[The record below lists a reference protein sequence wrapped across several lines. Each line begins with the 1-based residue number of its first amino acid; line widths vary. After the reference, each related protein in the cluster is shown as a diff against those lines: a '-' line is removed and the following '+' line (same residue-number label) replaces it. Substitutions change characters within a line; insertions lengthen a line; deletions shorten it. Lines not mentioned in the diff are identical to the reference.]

1 MSGLANLSP
10 LSEAAEKIEGLA
22 GLPNPN
28 VTGIYP
34 GAQQPSEKTS
44 PEKRGIMEE
53 GYDSFLHTLGP
64 QNISLFGAGIRAL
77 GAVVQQ
83 EDAYGAGYKIE
94 QYGENLDMG
103 ETPSTSLREVE
114 DFESLARWAA
124 GGLGQG
130 LGSIGPPIVAGGLGF
145 AAGTAVG
152 GPGVGALTGAASAF
166 AVNDVILT
174 GEAFKQ
180 FEESGVDRLTA
191 AEAAAAIGP
200 PMAVLDTLGLM
211 KMLRGPARAR
221 KGLLKYIGQ
230 RIAQGSSVES
240 ATEMAQG
247 VIREFT
253 DASLTGDPKLAERA
267 FNIVEEGLV
276 AAMTGGVVGGG
287 VASFSRKTS
296 EPEPAPEPEPI
307 EDVSEEE
314 TPVPEDTLTEQ
325 TVEDPLE
332 VQLVDDLATAETELE
347 GVKESL
353 EEVTPEPKKKKE
365 KVAKPTVAP
374 KTEEDLKTVDVAPEE
389 SYTEFKDTEPEPK
402 KPNTKKMAGLEAVAP
417 ETVKPKTP
425 ETEKLHT
432 AKPGINDKII
442 VHAPTQEMAD
452 TIAGGIDEKMSAPT
466 IPAEDKKK
474 TDLAAGAPTST
485 PEEIKVEA
493 LKTEPAPT
501 EKQKEAGNYKKGHIK
516 VAGFDVTIENAK
528 GSKRSGIGK
537 DGEKWEV
544 RMPAHYG
551 YIRRTEGA
559 DGEQIDIYVGDDLDS
574 QAVYV
579 FDQYDAD
586 TQEFDEHKV
595 MMGFTTLDDAK
606 QAYDAAFD
614 DGRGPERRGKVTA
627 FSNPD
632 YFKEWLNKE
641 DTTKPVAEAK
651 IGEDLT
657 TDPDTEPKP
666 KTELDIKQPDRIPD
680 EDLPDYND
688 AGLEPTDVP
697 EGFIDSRNK
706 KQRPEV
712 IQAIE
717 KASEAILGY
726 KDAYKHLNKVMDD
739 EVFLDTAAW
748 YGGDEWFGS
757 GVHLFKFFES
767 LADLHVFNKEFGTPG
782 FGGVVDAGEARKIRE
797 KMREVA
803 GLGKNEKIEGTNLAA
818 KVLASFGLK
827 GMVGN
832 DIEHDPD
839 NMTIMSFDQ
848 PEINKRITKPESK
861 PKTVAKTKPKPKTKA
876 TPTRTKPEPKQI
888 GTNIDGNPIFE
899 DERGVRSFTRDGI
912 AITERVGI
920 IPGGGI
926 SINPDKRTGDY
937 LTEDERATREAEKPE
952 SEPEPEAE
960 TEGVHKSK
968 TYGKDNKVFTEDK
981 YNEDLDFIKDFFN
994 KPPDLGQVNSGLGG
1008 LDPNMFAAV
1017 FRVAGYHVE
1026 GGARAFAQFSKA
1038 MVDSLGEGIKP
1049 YLKMLYGMMRDNP
1062 DLDIGNDELSTPA
1075 EIDEYIEKE
1084 KSDETAERETK
1095 ESGSRDVLDEREHD
1109 EIDAPR
1115 DDDGAKPEPAGAI
1128 DSPTGTGT
1136 VREGTGGRGDET
1148 TGVLPESEPRRDK
1161 GTSTVHPTGLPGEGA
1176 TEARPDAVGSVR
1188 EPPRSVGNVRYFGRG
1203 TESGVDPLSFAGSDL
1218 RFYGTDTQVDPD
1230 PLSEKRSPLFKARD
1244 NIEAIKIV
1252 KMIRNEK
1259 RHATKSEQE
1268 KLSLYVGWG
1277 PAKGAFPNLQGNYA
1291 SGFET
1296 VGKELKQLLTE
1307 KEYFTAQ
1314 QSIQNA
1320 HYTSTTVIYAMWELA
1335 LKLGVKKG
1343 SSILEPG
1350 MGIGHF
1356 AGFMP
1361 EQIRAGTKYHGI
1373 EMDAVTADIA
1383 KELFP
1388 DYNIEQNDFAK
1399 TKIEE
1404 NSYDFAIGNPPF
1416 ANIAIT
1422 SDRKYADHKFLLH
1435 DYFFAKS
1442 LDALKP
1448 GGVLMFVTSAGT
1460 MNKQN
1465 KKAREYLAERADLIG
1480 SIRLPGGERGAFS
1493 QSSNTQVTTDIIIL
1507 RKRKRG
1513 EKPSGAKWVN
1523 TVEKTFSNFLDRS
1536 NESVELNV
1544 NEYFVENKE
1553 MILGM
1558 EGPYDTLIPG
1568 RYGVVRP
1575 PEMFTSALKK
1585 TIETFPDN
1593 IFNPIKTTPKKKT
1606 SDVIDEESPEHKEG
1620 SFYLKGSDIYQ
1631 YSSGEGRISKL
1642 SAANSLKMKML
1653 IEIKNSLR
1661 DVFAAD
1667 IVSDDS
1673 AGDAARIKLNSAYD
1687 EFVKKYGHLNKSV
1700 TTYSKPTAVQ
1710 IEKARASLRLIT
1722 LENDEQWNEGTF
1734 IPSAEFF
1741 ELSFTDQSKV
1751 RAKYRAS
1758 VISRGDEYSE
1768 GSFNPASVPK
1778 NVHDNYPNL
1787 KAFSNDPEYYRL
1799 ASIEKVVKQQDD
1811 APDSIE
1817 KGKVFYENIFRL
1829 KSETK
1834 IESIQDAVSS
1844 VIAEHGVFDL
1854 DKVVELYGKNRDET
1868 IAELGD
1874 QIFQLTA
1881 EPFDTWAERS
1891 DYLSGD
1897 VKTKL
1902 EQAKDA
1908 TQNYPQFQRNVDEL
1922 EKVIPEDLVPSEIEV
1937 KVGAQWLD
1945 NRVHGAFLEHLGIRN
1960 SKVTRPGHKRELML
1974 DGGYTTPEALSNWG
1988 QYVRPQTLIMAVL
2001 NAKPSPKA
2009 PQLTDSLGK
2018 KYADVESDSAVQAQ
2032 YKLVKAEWNM
2042 WWEEQEI
2049 YRQEAAVIYNEKF
2062 RRTIPRQFDGSNLN
2076 PPGMLKDF
2084 SLRNYQKSIITRIIQ
2099 STRNTYMSHAVGAGK
2114 TASMIISAMELKRL
2128 GQIKLPMITVPK
2140 SVLRQFSIEWMKL
2153 YPDANVKIM
2162 QAEDTKAD
2170 SRKHVIA
2177 DVTLNEYDAVVVSHE
2192 TFNRINLPAEF
2203 QEKMIMEEIAGL
2215 RAMYRDA
2222 EARHTRNQIELQIQ
2236 AMVQKL
2242 EKLTDSES
2250 KDDVFDF
2257 SEIGV
2262 DYLIV
2267 DEAHNYRK
2275 IGIKTTMN
2283 VKGVDTGSSQ
2293 RGMNLYWISKWL
2305 RENHGSKTMTLA
2317 SGTPILNT
2325 QGEVYSI
2332 QRLLQE
2338 PTLLEQG
2345 IDSFTSWA
2353 NLYAEVVSRFE
2364 MDAGGNYKYVDR
2376 LSKFVNLGDL
2386 RNTLDEVFDTVT
2398 SQELNK
2404 LIVMPTL
2411 AGKDGRE
2418 MMLTPMSDL
2427 QKTYQDVLKARIQL
2441 MGKKDYKGVP
2451 LSEESKRDFIL
2462 PIMGDGRKASI
2473 DMRLID
2479 PDFPNDPESKLNL
2492 MIDQIYKTWEE
2503 TSNQPLHRV
2512 NADETGYDE
2521 KPFTHGPATQLV
2533 FVSLGLSGPFQVQN
2547 WIRARLVKMGM
2558 PNAEIAYIKDF
2569 DTATKRAQLF
2579 QEVRAGR
2586 VRVVMGHPTT
2596 LGTGVNVQDRV
2607 AQIHNLDPLWLVG
2620 EDEQRVG
2627 RALRFG
2633 NMNPKISVQDWS
2645 MNGGFDS
2652 PMWGLMKTKSSF
2664 ITDFFKSDLNE
2675 VEALQGEDYY
2685 QILEAASSGD
2695 PRYKELATLKR
2706 KQNDLKQKK
2715 KIYEK
2720 TVATTTVEIAYLKHS
2735 IKKDKET
2742 VEPRQNL
2749 AKLIEDIKGDK
2760 FKFTFFQEGKA
2771 PRVITDR
2778 RKANQAISSTA
2789 SQLEKDVT
2797 RETRPNV
2804 FVELG
2809 NLAGLDL
2816 WINVKPPASMLGEAR
2831 YSYKVVPPG
2840 KTADHP
2846 NQYRFD
2852 VVTSKQQL
2860 ESIVSTIRN
2869 IDKNIEHFSERIK
2882 THSAELTVLEKK
2894 QKTLSFDENADIKE
2908 LNEKTIELER
2918 ELASEQ
2924 TETATKP
2931 TDVAIYKTHPH
2942 FVQIIKDRVERG
2954 DFSIGPKPDRKGLS
2968 TEIVKQTI
2976 EKITSKWD
2984 QSAVDI
2990 LPNIEVVET
2999 TADLPESIIKLAGEN
3014 SDNINAV
3021 LWQESIDDAPIV
3033 YIVADRMN
3041 NNKKIKSVLAHEMI
3055 GHVGMEDLLGDD
3067 FPVLLAQVWLDRDLP
3082 MYKKYRDTVEENYPD
3097 ADPDTFAM
3105 EMIAHMAEK
3114 RAKNPIMTRIIAAV
3128 RRFLRKIG
3136 LDITY
3141 SYDTVMDY
3149 LSKVERRIY
3158 KGKEENTAEDS
3169 TEYKSVYEVDDGPSM
3184 GDASQRAQLGLRE
3197 VLYSLNDNIKPMKP
3211 PLLEL
3216 TRPVE
3221 SFFRLLSVPLGGR
3234 DANGNL
3240 KLSKPMQEAAR
3251 KVLREMN
3258 PSEDGA
3264 FSWLNPF
3271 IETARHGW
3279 LNRYGTPEGFEAFE
3293 RVRSTD
3299 EFMILQEMV
3308 GFIHRLKDI
3317 DVDSSQAR
3325 ALNDLLVKGTQL
3337 DDDALNDL
3345 GSEIR
3350 NAIDKL
3356 GKQMVEAGILHE
3368 ETYQKNLGKYLHRS
3382 YTKYEF
3388 DKKPLMRW
3396 AQSRAKTKRAS
3407 IIGDELR
3414 LQGRAHNFGSVNRL
3428 MQDVPE
3434 DLKENSKWIKKWI
3447 IFDRVSETGRVSKRM
3462 YYPANWK
3469 VEDLGKS
3476 WVSRGTWEIRKNPRG
3491 QPFLWRQWTEEE
3503 SEAMGLIEDARY
3515 NIIKSY
3521 QLMAHDLASA
3531 KFFNDVAANPAWYS
3545 ETMPEGTVLGSV
3557 DPRQFKPGNYSKY
3570 DWIKVPDISIPKSS
3584 VKKWGAISGGYLR
3597 APIWRDINELEKMQ
3611 QPGWWGWMMRLF
3623 KESKTVLSPNVHFN
3637 NVMGNVVLS
3646 ELHDFTWTDIKD
3658 GFLEYA
3664 RKGDLYKQAY
3674 SKGVFNSGYVESELS
3689 GIPEI
3694 EQIIREI
3701 EKQHG
3706 TSSPDVYKIASFFS
3720 KIRMFMRNS
3729 YRAEDE
3735 VFRMMSYMHDIGRGM
3750 NESEAAK
3757 NAIDRF
3763 LNYDIRAPWPNALR
3777 RSVLPFFSY
3786 TYSFVPV
3793 WLRAM
3798 SSKPWKI
3805 AKIFTYGYVIQALSR
3820 EMLGDDEDER
3830 KVMAERDK
3838 GYTWSGLPKMLRT
3851 PFSQDGDPIYIGM
3864 QRLLPGG
3871 GIMETDNNILGMPE
3885 WFAIGGPIQIAGE
3898 VLYNRSQFSGQDIV
3912 NDMTDTGT
3920 DKTFKRMS
3928 YLWRAAIPNIGFLPG
3943 TWNYENLTRAF
3954 GDDVDLFGR
3963 QYNPVTAIVRQF
3975 GPKLYPFD
3983 KDAQLVSRVFEI
3995 NREIQE
4001 LKAELS
4007 QKARLHSRNRIS
4019 DSQWARDQK
4028 QFQVKIGRL
4037 TERVQ
4042 EFAGTQ

>member
-1 MSGLANLSP
+1 MSGLANFSP
-10 LSEAAEKIEGLA
+10 LTEAAEKIEGLA

-28 VTGIYP
+28 ITGIYP
-34 GAQQPSEKTS
+34 AAQQPSEKTS

-353 EEVTPEPKKKKE
+353 EEVAPEPKKEPKKKKE

-374 KTEEDLKTVDVAPEE
+374 KETEEDLKTVDVAPEE
-389 SYTEFKDTEPEPK
+389 TYTEFKDTELEQKVVKPK
-402 KPNTKKMAGLEAVAP
+402 KKTGLEAVAP

-442 VHAPTQEMAD
+442 VHAPTQDIAD
-452 TIAGGIDEKMSAPT
+452 SIAGKIDEKMST
-466 IPAEDKKK
+466 ETKPAKK
-474 TDLAAGAPTST
+474 TGLEAVAPVPPVVAPTST
-485 PEEIKVEA
+485 PEEIEVEA
-493 LKTEPAPT
+493 LKTEPEPT
-501 EKQKEAGNYKKGHIK
+501 EAQKEAGNYKKGHIK
-516 VAGFDVTIENAK
+516 VAGLDVTIENAK
-528 GSKRSGIGK
+528 GSKRSGTSK

-544 RMPAHYG
+544 KMPAHYG
-551 YIRRTEGA
+551 YIRKTTGA
-559 DGEQIDIYVGDDLDS
+559 DGEQVDVYVGDDLDS

-614 DGRGPERRGKVTA
+614 DGRGPERRGKVTN

-641 DTTKPVAEAK
+641 DTTKPAEKTASGEGVTPEPDAEPAETITFIDK
-651 IGEDLT
+651 GGLDRTITIDDSGAVTVKGAPKSIGVIEDVEGKRSVKFHEEASQFFNDDFKERLNRSINDEPET
-657 TDPDTEPKP
+657 KPEPKP
-666 KTELDIKQPDRIPD
+666 
-680 EDLPDYND
+680 
-688 AGLEPTDVP
+688 
-697 EGFIDSRNK
+697 
-706 KQRPEV
+706 
-712 IQAIE
+712 
-717 KASEAILGY
+717 
-726 KDAYKHLNKVMDD
+726 
-739 EVFLDTAAW
+739 
-748 YGGDEWFGS
+748 
-757 GVHLFKFFES
+757 
-767 LADLHVFNKEFGTPG
+767 
-782 FGGVVDAGEARKIRE
+782 
-797 KMREVA
+797 
-803 GLGKNEKIEGTNLAA
+803 
-818 KVLASFGLK
+818 
-827 GMVGN
+827 
-832 DIEHDPD
+832 
-839 NMTIMSFDQ
+839 
-848 PEINKRITKPESK
+848 EI
-861 PKTVAKTKPKPKTKA
+861 VAKSKPKPKTKVKQ
-876 TPTRTKPEPKQI
+876 TRTKPEPKQI

-899 DERGVRSFTRDGI
+899 DERGVRSFVRDGI
-912 AITERVGI
+912 SITEKVGI

-926 SINPDKRTGDY
+926 SLNPDKRTGDY
-937 LTEDERATREAEKPE
+937 LTDEERSERET
-952 SEPEPEAE
+952 EPEPEAE

-994 KPPDLGQVNSGLGG
+994 KPPDLSQVSSGLGG

-1062 DLDIGNDELSTPA
+1062 DLDIRNDELSTPA

-1095 ESGSRDVLDEREHD
+1095 ESRSRGVLDEREHD
-1109 EIDAPR
+1109 ERDAPR
-1115 DDDGAKPEPAGAI
+1115 DDDGAKPEPVGTI
-1128 DSPTGTGT
+1128 EGTTGTGT
-1136 VREGTGGRGDET
+1136 VRKGASGRGDES
-1148 TGVLPESEPRRDK
+1148 TGVLPDSEPRRGEGD
-1161 GTSTVHPTGLPGEGA
+1161 STVDPAGVPGEETG
-1176 TEARPDAVGSVR
+1176 TGPDAVGEVA

-1203 TESGVDPLSFAGSDL
+1203 TDAGVDPLSFQGSDL
-1218 RFYGTDTQVDPD
+1218 KYYGTDTQVDPD
-1230 PLSEKRSPLFKARD
+1230 PLSEKRSPLLKARD
-1244 NIEAIKIV
+1244 NVEAIKIV
-1252 KMIRNEK
+1252 KRIRNEK

-1291 SGFET
+1291 SGFEK

-1335 LKLGVKKG
+1335 LKLGMRKG

-1373 EMDAVTADIA
+1373 EMDGVTADIA

-1442 LDALKP
+1442 IDALKP
-1448 GGVLMFVTSAGT
+1448 GGILMFVTSAGT

-1465 KKAREYLAERADLIG
+1465 KKAREYISERADLIG
-1480 SIRLPGGERGAFS
+1480 AIRLPGGERGAFS

-1513 EKPSGAKWVN
+1513 EKPGGEKWVD
-1523 TVEKTFSNFLDRS
+1523 TVEKSFTHWTGQKDETVTLDI
-1536 NESVELNV
+1536 
-1544 NEYFVENKE
+1544 NEYFGSNRR
-1553 MILGM
+1553 MILGE
-1558 EGPYDTLIPG
+1558 EGPFDTLIPG
-1568 RYGVVRP
+1568 RYGVVQP
-1575 PEMFTSALKK
+1575 PVMFTSALKK
-1585 TIETFPDN
+1585 TIETFPAN
-1593 IFNPIKTTPKKKT
+1593 IFNPSKTTPKKKI
-1606 SDVIDEESPEHKEG
+1606 SDDVVDEESPEHKEG

-1631 YSSGEGRISKL
+1631 YSSGEGRLAKL
-1642 SAANSLKMKML
+1642 SAADKGKMGML
-1653 IEIKNSLR
+1653 IGIKNALR
-1661 DVFAAD
+1661 EVFVAD
-1667 IVSDDS
+1667 IAADDS
-1673 AGDAARIKLNSAYD
+1673 AGGTAREKLNLAYD
-1687 EFVKKYGHLNKSV
+1687 QFVKKHGNLNKSV

-1710 IEKARASLRLIT
+1710 LEKERASARLIT

-1734 IPSAEFF
+1734 IPSSEFF
-1741 ELSFTDQSKV
+1741 SLSFTEQAMA
-1751 RAKYRAS
+1751 RARHRES
-1758 VISRGDEYSE
+1758 VIGRGDEYSE

-1778 NVHDNYPNL
+1778 NVHENYPNL
-1787 KAFSNDPEYYRL
+1787 KAFSKDPEYFRL
-1799 ASIEKVVKQQDD
+1799 AAIEKVVKHEGGT
-1811 APDSIE
+1811 DSIE
-1817 KGKVFYENIFRL
+1817 KGPVFYENIFRL

-1834 IESIQDAVSS
+1834 IDSIEDAVTA
-1844 VIAEHGVFDL
+1844 VTAEHGIFDL
-1854 DKVVELYGKNRDET
+1854 DKVAELYGKSRDQT

-1874 QIFQLTA
+1874 RIFEKPE
-1881 EPFDTWAERS
+1881 EPHDTWAERS
-1891 DYLSGD
+1891 EYLSGD

-1902 EQAKDA
+1902 EVVRNFALE
-1908 TQNYPQFQRNVDEL
+1908 YPRFQRNVDEL

-1945 NRVHGAFLEHLGIRN
+1945 NKVHEAFLGHLGIRN
-1960 SKVTRPGHKRELML
+1960 ARVIRPGHSHELML
-1974 DGGYTTPEALSNWG
+1974 DKTHGYVTPEATSNWG
-1988 QYVRPQTLIMAVL
+1988 QYVRPQALIMAVL
-2001 NAKPSPKA
+2001 NARPAPNAPK
-2009 PQLTDSLGK
+2009 LTDSDGNK
-2018 KYADVESDSAVQAQ
+2018 IPDVEGNSAVQAQ
-2032 YKLVKAEWNM
+2032 YKLVKAEWEM
-2042 WWEEQEI
+2042 WWEDQDI
-2049 YRQEAAVIYNEKF
+2049 FRQESAGIYNEKF
-2062 RRTIPRQFDGSNLN
+2062 RRTIPRQYDGAHLN

-2084 SLRNYQKSIITRIIQ
+2084 TLRDYQKSIITRIIQ
-2099 STRNTYMSHAVGAGK
+2099 SNRNTYMSHAVGAGK

-2177 DVTLNEYDAVVVSHE
+2177 DVTLNDYDAIVVSHE
-2192 TFNRINLPAEF
+2192 TFNRISLPAEF

-2222 EARHTRNQIELQIQ
+2222 EARHTRSQIERQIQ
-2236 AMVQKL
+2236 TMVMAL
-2242 EKLTDSES
+2242 EKITDSAR
-2250 KDDVFDF
+2250 KDDVFNF
-2257 SEIGV
+2257 SEIGT

-2283 VKGVDTGSSQ
+2283 VKGIDTGASQ

-2338 PTLLEQG
+2338 PTLKEQG
-2345 IDSFTSWA
+2345 IDSFTAWA

-2364 MDAGGNYKYVDR
+2364 MDAGGNYSYVDR
-2376 LSKFVNLGDL
+2376 LSKFVNLVEL

-2404 LIVMPTL
+2404 RIVMPKL

-2427 QKTYQDVLKARIQL
+2427 QKAYQNVLKARIKI
-2441 MGKKDYKGVP
+2441 MGTKG
-2451 LSEESKRDFIL
+2451 LGAAENDFIL
-2462 PIMGDGRKASI
+2462 PIMGDGRKSSI
-2473 DMRLID
+2473 DMRLVD

-2492 MIDQIYKTWEE
+2492 MIDQIYKTWKD
-2503 TSNQPLHRV
+2503 TSDQPFHKV
-2512 NADETGYDE
+2512 NTDKTGYEE
-2521 KPFTHGPATQLV
+2521 KPFTSGPATQLV
-2533 FVSLGLSGPFQVQN
+2533 FISLGLSGPFRVQN

-2558 PNAEIAYIKDF
+2558 PNEEIAYIKDY

-2579 QEVRAGR
+2579 QEVRNGR
-2586 VRVVMGHPTT
+2586 VRVVMGHPQT

-2633 NMNPKISVQDWS
+2633 NMNPKVSVQDWS

-2664 ITDFFKSDLNE
+2664 ITDFFQSDLSE

-2695 PRYKELATLKR
+2695 PRYKELASLKR
-2706 KQNDLKQKK
+2706 KQNDLRQKK

-2720 TVATTTVEIAYLKHS
+2720 TVAATTAEIGYLRGS
-2735 IKKDKET
+2735 IKKDKAT
-2742 VEPRQNL
+2742 VEPRQNV
-2749 AKLIEDIKGDK
+2749 ASLIEDIKGDK
-2760 FKFTFFQEGKA
+2760 FTFTFSPEGKT
-2771 PRVITDR
+2771 PKVVTDR
-2778 RKANQAISSTA
+2778 KQANHLITRTA
-2789 SQLEKDVT
+2789 NELEKEVT
-2797 RETRPNV
+2797 RSTRPNI
-2804 FVELG
+2804 FSKLG
-2809 NLAGLDL
+2809 TLAGLDL

-2831 YSYKVVPPG
+2831 YSYKVVPLGAP
-2840 KTADHP
+2840 ADDT
-2846 NQYRFD
+2846 NQYKFD

-2860 ESIVSTIRN
+2860 DSIVSTIRN
-2869 IDKNIEHFSERIK
+2869 IGKNIEHFADRIK
-2882 THSAELTVLEKK
+2882 TQSANLAELEKK

-2918 ELASEQ
+2918 ELASEK
-2924 TETATKP
+2924 TESAVKP
-2931 TDVAIYKTHPH
+2931 EDVAIYKSNPY
-2942 FVQIIKDRVERG
+2942 FAQILKDRVERG
-2954 DFSIGPKPDRKGLS
+2954 DFSIGPKLNGKGLS
-2968 TEIVKQTI
+2968 AEMVNQAV

-2984 QSAVDI
+2984 GRFPQVK
-2990 LPNIEVVET
+2990 VVQT
-2999 TADLPESIIKLAGEN
+2999 VSDLPESIIELASEK
-3014 SDNINAV
+3014 SDNIRAV
-3021 LWQESIDDAPIV
+3021 LWQQGVESSPEV
-3033 YIVADRMN
+3033 YIVADKMAN
-3041 NNKKIKSVLAHEMI
+3041 NNDIKAALAHEII
-3055 GHVGMEDLLGDD
+3055 GHLGMLDLLGPD
-3067 FPVLLAQVWLDRDLP
+3067 FASLLAQVWTEQDKP
-3082 MYKKYRDTVEENYPD
+3082 MYREYRDTVASRYPD

-3105 EMIAHMAEK
+3105 EMIALMAEK
-3114 RAKNPIMTRIIAAV
+3114 RATNPIMSRIIAAV
-3128 RRFLRKIG
+3128 RRFLRKVG

-3149 LSKVERRIY
+3149 LSKVESRVFR
-3158 KGKEENTAEDS
+3158 GKEEDTNTAQDS
-3169 TEYKSVYEVDDGPSM
+3169 TEYKSVYEVDDGPSF

-3197 VLYSLNDNIKPMKP
+3197 VLFSLDDKIKPMKP

-3963 QYNPVTAIVRQF
+3963 QYSPTTALIRQF

-3983 KDAQLVSRVFEI
+3983 KDAQMVSRMFEVNKEMQALQI
-3995 NREIQE
+3995 
-4001 LKAELS
+4001 ELS

>member
-1 MSGLANLSP
+1 M
-10 LSEAAEKIEGLA
+10 
-22 GLPNPN
+22 
-28 VTGIYP
+28 
-34 GAQQPSEKTS
+34 
-44 PEKRGIMEE
+44 
-53 GYDSFLHTLGP
+53 
-64 QNISLFGAGIRAL
+64 
-77 GAVVQQ
+77 
-83 EDAYGAGYKIE
+83 
-94 QYGENLDMG
+94 
-103 ETPSTSLREVE
+103 
-114 DFESLARWAA
+114 
-124 GGLGQG
+124 
-130 LGSIGPPIVAGGLGF
+130 
-145 AAGTAVG
+145 
-152 GPGVGALTGAASAF
+152 
-166 AVNDVILT
+166 
-174 GEAFKQ
+174 
-180 FEESGVDRLTA
+180 
-191 AEAAAAIGP
+191 
-200 PMAVLDTLGLM
+200 
-211 KMLRGPARAR
+211 
-221 KGLLKYIGQ
+221 
-230 RIAQGSSVES
+230 
-240 ATEMAQG
+240 
-247 VIREFT
+247 
-253 DASLTGDPKLAERA
+253 
-267 FNIVEEGLV
+267 
-276 AAMTGGVVGGG
+276 
-287 VASFSRKTS
+287 
-296 EPEPAPEPEPI
+296 
-307 EDVSEEE
+307 
-314 TPVPEDTLTEQ
+314 
-325 TVEDPLE
+325 
-332 VQLVDDLATAETELE
+332 
-347 GVKESL
+347 
-353 EEVTPEPKKKKE
+353 
-365 KVAKPTVAP
+365 
-374 KTEEDLKTVDVAPEE
+374 
-389 SYTEFKDTEPEPK
+389 
-402 KPNTKKMAGLEAVAP
+402 
-417 ETVKPKTP
+417 
-425 ETEKLHT
+425 
-432 AKPGINDKII
+432 
-442 VHAPTQEMAD
+442 
-452 TIAGGIDEKMSAPT
+452 
-466 IPAEDKKK
+466 
-474 TDLAAGAPTST
+474 
-485 PEEIKVEA
+485 
-493 LKTEPAPT
+493 
-501 EKQKEAGNYKKGHIK
+501 
-516 VAGFDVTIENAK
+516 
-528 GSKRSGIGK
+528 
-537 DGEKWEV
+537 
-544 RMPAHYG
+544 
-551 YIRRTEGA
+551 
-559 DGEQIDIYVGDDLDS
+559 
-574 QAVYV
+574 
-579 FDQYDAD
+579 
-586 TQEFDEHKV
+586 
-595 MMGFTTLDDAK
+595 
-606 QAYDAAFD
+606 
-614 DGRGPERRGKVTA
+614 
-627 FSNPD
+627 
-632 YFKEWLNKE
+632 
-641 DTTKPVAEAK
+641 
-651 IGEDLT
+651 
-657 TDPDTEPKP
+657 
-666 KTELDIKQPDRIPD
+666 
-680 EDLPDYND
+680 
-688 AGLEPTDVP
+688 
-697 EGFIDSRNK
+697 
-706 KQRPEV
+706 
-712 IQAIE
+712 
-717 KASEAILGY
+717 
-726 KDAYKHLNKVMDD
+726 
-739 EVFLDTAAW
+739 
-748 YGGDEWFGS
+748 
-757 GVHLFKFFES
+757 
-767 LADLHVFNKEFGTPG
+767 
-782 FGGVVDAGEARKIRE
+782 
-797 KMREVA
+797 
-803 GLGKNEKIEGTNLAA
+803 
-818 KVLASFGLK
+818 
-827 GMVGN
+827 
-832 DIEHDPD
+832 
-839 NMTIMSFDQ
+839 
-848 PEINKRITKPESK
+848 
-861 PKTVAKTKPKPKTKA
+861 
-876 TPTRTKPEPKQI
+876 
-888 GTNIDGNPIFE
+888 
-899 DERGVRSFTRDGI
+899 
-912 AITERVGI
+912 
-920 IPGGGI
+920 
-926 SINPDKRTGDY
+926 
-937 LTEDERATREAEKPE
+937 
-952 SEPEPEAE
+952 
-960 TEGVHKSK
+960 HKSK

-1062 DLDIGNDELSTPA
+1062 DLDIRNDELSTPA

-1095 ESGSRDVLDEREHD
+1095 ESGSRGVLDEREHD
-1109 EIDAPR
+1109 ERDAPR
-1115 DDDGAKPEPAGAI
+1115 DDDGAKPEPADTIEGT
-1128 DSPTGTGT
+1128 TGTGT

-1335 LKLGVKKG
+1335 LKLGVRKG

-1373 EMDAVTADIA
+1373 EMDGVTADIA

-1422 SDRKYADHKFLLH
+1422 SDRKYADQKFLLH

-1442 LDALKP
+1442 IDALKP

-1465 KKAREYLAERADLIG
+1465 KNARAYISERADLIG
-1480 SIRLPGGERGAFS
+1480 AIRLPGGEKGAFS

-1513 EKPSGAKWVN
+1513 EKPSGAKWLN
-1523 TVEKTFSNFLDRS
+1523 TVERNFTHWTGKKDVEVTLDI
-1536 NESVELNV
+1536 
-1544 NEYFVENKE
+1544 NEYFTNNKE
-1553 MILGM
+1553 MILGV
-1558 EGPYDTLIPG
+1558 EGPFDTLIPG
-1568 RYGVVRP
+1568 RYGVVEP
-1575 PEMFTSALKK
+1575 PSMFTSALKGVINK
-1585 TIETFPDN
+1585 FPSD
-1593 IFNPIKTTPKKKT
+1593 IFNPIKTIPKKKT

-1620 SFYLKGSDIYQ
+1620 GFYLKGSDIYQ
-1631 YSSGEGRISKL
+1631 YLNGEGRRAKL
-1642 SAANSLKMKML
+1642 SAANKNKMKML

-1687 EFVKKYGHLNKSV
+1687 QFVKKYGHLNKSV
-1700 TTYSKPTAVQ
+1700 ISYSKPTDVQ
-1710 IEKARASLRLIT
+1710 IEKARASVRLIT
-1722 LENDEQWNEGTF
+1722 LENDEQWNEGSF

-1741 ELSFTDQSKV
+1741 ELSFTDQSKA

-1758 VISRGDEYSE
+1758 VISKGNEYSE
-1768 GSFNPASVPK
+1768 GSFDPTSVPK

-1799 ASIEKVVKQQDD
+1799 ASIEKVVRHDD

-1817 KGKVFYENIFRL
+1817 KGQVFYENIFRL

-1945 NRVHGAFLEHLGIRN
+1945 NRVHGAFLEHLGIKNAR
-1960 SKVTRPGHKRELML
+1960 VTRPGNKRELIL
-1974 DGGYTTPEALSNWG
+1974 DTSYVTPEALSNWG

-2018 KYADVESDSAVQAQ
+2018 KYADVESNNAVQAQ

-2749 AKLIEDIKGDK
+2749 TKLIEDIKGDK

-2954 DFSIGPKPDRKGLS
+2954 DFSIGPKLNGKGLS
-2968 TEIVKQTI
+2968 AEMVNQAV

-2984 QSAVDI
+2984 GRFPQVK
-2990 LPNIEVVET
+2990 VVQT
-2999 TADLPESIIKLAGEN
+2999 VSDLPESIIELAGEK
-3014 SDNINAV
+3014 SDNIRAV
-3021 LWQESIDDAPIV
+3021 LWQQGVESSPEV
-3033 YIVADRMN
+3033 YIVADKMAN
-3041 NNKKIKSVLAHEMI
+3041 NNDIKAALAHEII
-3055 GHVGMEDLLGDD
+3055 GHLGMLDLLGPD
-3067 FPVLLAQVWLDRDLP
+3067 FASLLAQVWTEQDKP
-3082 MYKKYRDTVEENYPD
+3082 MYREYRDTVASRYPD

-3105 EMIAHMAEK
+3105 EMIALMAEK
-3114 RAKNPIMTRIIAAV
+3114 RATNPIMSRIIAAV
-3128 RRFLRKIG
+3128 RRFLRKVG

-3149 LSKVERRIY
+3149 LSKVESRVFR
-3158 KGKEENTAEDS
+3158 GKEEDTNTAQDS
-3169 TEYKSVYEVDDGPSM
+3169 TEYKSVYEVDDGPSF

-3197 VLYSLNDNIKPMKP
+3197 VLFSLDDKIKPMKP

-3388 DKKPLMRW
+3388 DKKPLVRW
-3396 AQSRAKTKRAS
+3396 VQSRAKTKRAS

-3447 IFDRVSETGRVSKRM
+3447 IFDRVSETGHVSKRM

-3851 PFSQDGDPIYIGM
+3851 PFNQDGDPIYIGM

-3963 QYNPVTAIVRQF
+3963 QYSPTTALIRQF

-3983 KDAQLVSRVFEI
+3983 KDAQMVSRMFEVNKEMQALQI
-3995 NREIQE
+3995 
-4001 LKAELS
+4001 ELS